1 MISVL
6 RMRFIS
12 SILQIRKMRC
22 EVPSQ
27 GAAGCTLG
35 LPIPRVFSIENRVA
49 GSEKALCY
57 SRPHQVLRTTPH
69 VLADRTGAVHRV
81 RGGAGRC

>member
-6 RMRFIS
+6 RMRFS
-12 SILQIRKMRC
+12 SSTLQMRKVRC
-22 EVPSQ
+22 DVPSK
-27 GAAGCTLG
+27 GAAGCNLG

-49 GSEKALCY
+49 GSEKALCH
-57 SRPHQVLRTTPH
+57 SRPHQVLRATPH
-69 VLADRTGAVHRV
+69 VLADSTGTVHRV